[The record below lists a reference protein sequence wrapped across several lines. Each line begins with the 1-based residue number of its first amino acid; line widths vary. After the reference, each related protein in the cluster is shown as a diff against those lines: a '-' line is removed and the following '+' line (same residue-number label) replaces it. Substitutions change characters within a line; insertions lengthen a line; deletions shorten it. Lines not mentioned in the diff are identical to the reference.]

1 MQVWEGCDDIQVSSK
16 AKCQVRSAPSD
27 RASLRTRCGAT
38 TPHLVR
44 LFPGCTPHPLA

>member
-1 MQVWEGCDDIQVSSK
+1 MQDWGAGDDIEDSSK
-16 AKCQVRSAPSD
+16 AKCRIRSAPPD

-44 LFPGCTPHPLA
+44 LFSA